1 MAHESDMDLNL
12 SQLSSAELAKF
23 IKEASGL
30 LEKKV
35 KTETKQLE
43 KVETKRAAAAP
54 PKGKT
59 PVQFL
64 KNNAWVEFVLNH
76 MLTEGWESFTHAE
89 RFGKGV
95 ADVLYPESELVPFM
109 DEKGEETLDEDGDV
123 VHIHV
128 FKDSVTKG
136 KPNGEQPTLSHA
148 MTVSKLYWSPAT
160 LKKSGTGSK
169 PELYEAFESD
179 YVPPQPEEGASAP
192 STEKKVVVR
201 RTMTKEE
208 REREKE
214 EKAAE
219 KEAEK
224 ERKRQ
229 EKEAEKERK
238 RQEKEEEKE
247 RKRQEKEAEKAAKAS
262 TKVPKGAIRSI
273 VSSKGSPVATAAV
286 KVKAPLTVKSVAAA
300 KPTVAAKPASA
311 SSVTPRLK
319 PKPAVK
325 EDWVPPPKGKS
336 KDFTLNGVTYL
347 RDHLNRLWTKDTNG
361 LPDEIV
367 GVYVVATNSID
378 DENVPEEDDEDET
391 SA

>member
-1 MAHESDMDLNL
+1 MDLNL

-23 IKEASGL
+23 IKEASCL

-35 KTETKQLE
+35 KTESKQLE
-43 KVETKRAAAAP
+43 KVETKRALAAP

-64 KNNAWVEFVLNH
+64 KNNAWVEFVLND

-109 DEKGEETLDEDGDV
+109 DEKGEETVDEDGDV

-169 PELYEAFESD
+169 PELYEGFESE
-179 YVPPQPEEGASAP
+179 YVAPQAEEGASTG
-192 STEKKVVVR
+192 SFEKKVVVR

-229 EKEAEKERK
+229 EKEEEKERK
-238 RQEKEEEKE
+238 RKEKEEEKE
-247 RKRQEKEAEKAAKAS
+247 RKRKEKEEEKAAKAS
-262 TKVPKGAIRSI
+262 SKIPKGAIRGT
-273 VSSKGSPVATAAV
+273 VSSKGSPVATAVA
-286 KVKAPLTVKSVAAA
+286 KVKAPLPVNGVSKPATAA
-300 KPTVAAKPASA
+300 KCSE
-311 SSVTPRLK
+311 TPRLK
-319 PKPAVK
+319 PKAVVK
-325 EDWVPPPKGKS
+325 EDWVPPAKGKS

-347 RDHLNRLWTKDTNG
+347 RDHLNRMWTKDEKG
-361 LPDEIV
+361 KADECV
-367 GVYVVATNSID
+367 GVYITASNSISD
-378 DENVPEEDDEDET
+378 EEDDMPEDDE
-391 SA
+391 

>member
-35 KTETKQLE
+35 KSETKQLE

-89 RFGKGV
+89 RFGKSV

-109 DEKGEETLDEDGDV
+109 DEKGEETVDEDGDV

-169 PELYEAFESD
+169 PELYEAFESE
-179 YVPPQPEEGASAP
+179 YVPPQPEEGASAS

-219 KEAEK
+219 KAAEK
-224 ERKRQ
+224 ERKQAER
-229 EKEAEKERK
+229 EAEKERK

-247 RKRQEKEAEKAAKAS
+247 RKRQEKEAEKASKAS
-262 TKVPKGAIRSI
+262 GKIPKGAIRG
-273 VSSKGSPVATAAV
+273 VVTSKGSPVATAAV
-286 KVKAPLTVKSVAAA
+286 KVKAPLSVKA
-300 KPTVAAKPASA
+300 ASA
-311 SSVTPRLK
+311 TSSVTPCLKVKPVVK

-325 EDWVPPPKGKS
+325 EDWVPPAKGKS

-347 RDHLNRLWTKDTNG
+347 RDHLDRMWTKDTKG
-361 LPDEIV
+361 QADECV
-367 GVYVVATNSID
+367 GVYIVATNSIS
-378 DENVPEEDDEDET
+378 DEDVPEDEDE
-391 SA
+391 